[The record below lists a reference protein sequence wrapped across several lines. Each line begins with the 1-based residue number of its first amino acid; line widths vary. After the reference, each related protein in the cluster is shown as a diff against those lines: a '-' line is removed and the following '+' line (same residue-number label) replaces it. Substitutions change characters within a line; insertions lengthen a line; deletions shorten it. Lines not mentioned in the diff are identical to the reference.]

1 MRSNVKNVIET
12 EDCVVLQIFD
22 ESGEGTMTAHKI
34 FDGAFVMYSDMHLKE
49 CVSHFQSST
58 GSSLLYIDHCREG
71 RIENEI
77 GNHAYGYLQEHEMRV
92 DNRRFHSGRVCFPL
106 CHYHGMTLGFDLEI
120 AVPALRDFL
129 AGFRLIYMN
138 FKRSIVTT
146 RNRLLFIMSRE
157 LNIFFQNFT
166 LSRSKS
172 KETTIK

>member
-1 MRSNVKNVIET
+1 
-12 EDCVVLQIFD
+12 
-22 ESGEGTMTAHKI
+22 MTAHKI

-120 AVPALRDFL
+120 AVPASEIFL

-157 LNIFFQNFT
+157 LNIFFQSFT

>member
-1 MRSNVKNVIET
+1 
-12 EDCVVLQIFD
+12 
-22 ESGEGTMTAHKI
+22 MTAHKI

-120 AVPALRDFL
+120 AVPALRDFFG
-129 AGFRLIYMN
+129 GFSVDLYELQKKYCN
-138 FKRSIVTT
+138 DKKP
-146 RNRLLFIMSRE
+146 LLFIMSRE